1 LISLFHPYV
10 PEEAIETI
18 SNVLRSKQLAQGSQV
33 DLFEKKFGEMFN
45 VNYPVSVN
53 SGTSAL
59 ETAYDLLHLGEEDEV
74 ISTPLTCVATN
85 MPLLHRRCK
94 IVWADIR
101 KDTLTLDRE
110 DVERKITPRTKA
122 IVNVHLGGI
131 ESSIGSFYLDGKKI
145 PTVADSCQALGIFT
159 GDYVACSFQAIK
171 HITTGDGGMLVC
183 PTEETFRRAKLLRW
197 FGIDRDSKETSR
209 LINLEPKMLGYK
221 RHMNDVDATLGLGGL
236 KDYHKTLLYRK
247 QLFNIYRDKL
257 KDILVDG
264 ENNVY
269 WTATVIVEN
278 RDELQRYLKEC
289 GVETDILHIRN
300 DIYKIFGGYR
310 QDLTNLN
317 EIENK
322 YLSLPL
328 HPKLSVWDV
337 NKICN
342 LIKGW

>member
-1 LISLFHPYV
+1 M
-10 PEEAIETI
+10 
-18 SNVLRSKQLAQGSQV
+18 LRSKQLAQGSQV

-145 PTVADSCQALGIFT
+145 PTVADSSRLWEFSQWT
-159 GDYVACSFQAIK
+159 
-171 HITTGDGGMLVC
+171 MLLVLSKPSNTSRQVTAVC
-183 PTEETFRRAKLLRW
+183 WCVLPKKLL
-197 FGIDRDSKETSR
+197 DEQSSC
-209 LINLEPKMLGYK
+209 
-221 RHMNDVDATLGLGGL
+221 GGL
-236 KDYHKTLLYRK
+236 VLT
-247 QLFNIYRDKL
+247 
-257 KDILVDG
+257 
-264 ENNVY
+264 E
-269 WTATVIVEN
+269 TV
-278 RDELQRYLKEC
+278 K
-289 GVETDILHIRN
+289 
-300 DIYKIFGGYR
+300 KPP
-310 QDLTNLN
+310 DLS
-317 EIENK
+317 I
-322 YLSLPL
+322 
-328 HPKLSVWDV
+328 
-337 NKICN
+337 
-342 LIKGW
+342 